1 MRRSFGIE
9 NFDQDSL
16 PTLKVPDSIKKFDS
30 VKQLIIQRYRDKSSQ
45 KGSNK
50 ARSIREF
57 RNTQSSF
64 SQ

>member
-1 MRRSFGIE
+1 MRSSFGIE